1 MSVLARLFSYATK
14 PQTLGEGLK
23 RVVKAAGNGRSG
35 ELVRQTVNVGTK
47 NATTRL
53 KYKTDYPILNID
65 AKRIATREYSN
76 GVKICYGDVSQSFHS
91 DKNNW
96 FTMGVMGDLLGV
108 YKGKNLFAGRDTFTL
123 KNPVLNKI
131 DCYKFTYLKGTPM
144 RKVYKIF
151 GQETDATFKAL
162 M

>member
-53 KYKTDYPILNID
+53 KYKTDYPILDID

-76 GVKICYGDVSQSFHS
+76 GVNICYGDVSQSFHT

-96 FTMGVMGDLLGV
+96 FTLGVMGDLLGV
-108 YKGKNLFAGRDTFTL
+108 YKGKNLFAGRHAITL
-123 KNPVLNKI
+123 SDFNNKLH
-131 DCYKFTYLKGTPM
+131 CYKHTYLKGTPM
-144 RKVYKIF
+144 REVDKIF